1 MQLREII
8 MKSGKYLAGLAT
20 VLTIESWVRDNIIR
34 VKEARQTT
42 ELEKD
47 LIEKVKLIVDLR
59 DNKIIDSVREGQ
71 AIKIIDQTEANFG
84 VLTKLR
90 ATEDREKLNNPALTE
105 TEQTDLT
112 NSIAENENNIDE
124 VIRKS
129 SDGLSE
135 VISIF
140 KGTGE
145 GSKLKGS
152 AQDYFIGQD
161 YLTYFQSTVD
171 SLSQYQKFA
180 LIHILSSVSIMFCL
194 FTLIGVYTGN
204 QLIEYFQLTERFPR
218 LARYIKLRHKFTRY
232 YFI

>member
-20 VLTIESWVRDNIIR
+20 ALIIESWVRDNIIR
-34 VKEARQTT
+34 VKETRQTT

-47 LIEKVKLIVDLR
+47 LIEKVKLIVELR
-59 DNKIIDSVREGQ
+59 DNQIIDSVRESQ
-71 AIKIIDQTEANFG
+71 AIKVLNKTEANFF
-84 VLTKLR
+84 LAKL
-90 ATEDREKLNNPALTE
+90 EEREKLNNSALTE
-105 TEQTDLT
+105 TEETDLT

-129 SDGLSE
+129 SDGFSE

-145 GSKLKGS
+145 GSKLTGS

-161 YLTYFQSTVD
+161 YLTYFQNTVD
-171 SLSQYQKFA
+171 SLSPKVCLNSYIVFCQYYV
-180 LIHILSSVSIMFCL
+180 LSIHSYWGIH
-194 FTLIGVYTGN
+194 G
-204 QLIEYFQLTERFPR
+204 
-218 LARYIKLRHKFTRY
+218 
-232 YFI
+232 